1 MEGIKEE
8 IREYERSAGVI
19 KLMELAGDGRE
30 PSALSLLERMRKK
43 FRD

>member
-1 MEGIKEE
+1 MEGVKEE

-19 KLMELAGDGRE
+19 KLMELAGVGWE
-30 PSALSLLERMRKK
+30 PSAFSLHERMRKK